1 MQTLALRT
9 ILRKRKRRGG
19 RRRRTRENE
28 KAQIKATSEL
38 NLLNLPEEILI
49 EILSRLPLKS
59 LLQFNLVSKQW
70 RSLIQS
76 GSVKSVV
83 PKHKVLVCGM
93 FSSLYSIDE
102 DCCVK
107 RVPKPNQ
114 KNPSHGD
121 VEIFGSCNGLILIR
135 VHDDLFL
142 WNPLTRCSKKVLGY
156 KDLHDEDYYI
166 VSGLC
171 FDSLSNEY
179 KAVMALSHLT
189 PSYGGE
195 FAVVGNFR
203 SKTWTE
209 VHFPY
214 RFSSV
219 NSGPVLNENLHWFAS
234 KKSSDHFLAPH
245 EIVYFNPRM
254 NKFKKLPMPQPKN
267 GDGDILF
274 GLGVLEGCL
283 CMVRCCDE
291 HPSHHVGIV
300 EVLAMKEYGEQE
312 SWITMFILSNI
323 PNINIYD
330 ELVPLC
336 SAKNGEVL
344 MKVAMDHIRA
354 YNPIDNSQR
363 KVRIPNKRNCLNA
376 IVYEESLVTPP
387 DNNWEEEELRG
398 KATYVET
405 WLSGSWQKIRK
416 VRGYWKY
423 GESSFIEEE
432 YTESHSEELSM

>member
-1 MQTLALRT
+1 M
-9 ILRKRKRRGG
+9 KKP
-19 RRRRTRENE
+19 
-28 KAQIKATSEL
+28 
-38 NLLNLPEEILI
+38 LPEEILI

-121 VEIFGSCNGLILIR
+121 VEISGSCNGLILIR

-142 WNPLTRCSKKVLGY
+142 WNQLTRCSKKVLGY
-156 KDLHDEDYYI
+156 EDLHDEDYYI

-195 FAVVGNFR
+195 FAVVG
-203 SKTWTE
+203 
-209 VHFPY
+209 
-214 RFSSV
+214 
-219 NSGPVLNENLHWFAS
+219 PVLNENLHWFAS

-245 EIVYFNPRM
+245 EILYFNLRM
-254 NKFKKLPMPQPKN
+254 NKFNKLPMPQPKN

-274 GLGVLEGCL
+274 GLEVLEGCL

-300 EVLAMKEYGEQE
+300 EVLAMKEYRKQE
-312 SWITMFILSNI
+312 SWITTFILSNV
-323 PNINIYD
+323 PNLNIFD

-336 SAKNGEVL
+336 SPKNGEVL

-354 YNPIDNSQR
+354 YNLIDNSQR
-363 KVRIPNKRNCLNA
+363 KVRIPNKRNYLNA
-376 IVYEESLVTPP
+376 IVYEESSVTPP
-387 DNNWEEEELRG
+387 DNNWEEGELRG
-398 KATYVET
+398 EATSV
-405 WLSGSWQKIRK
+405 
-416 VRGYWKY
+416 
-423 GESSFIEEE
+423 
-432 YTESHSEELSM
+432 

>member
-28 KAQIKATSEL
+28 KTQIKATSEL

-76 GSVKSVV
+76 GFVKSVV
-83 PKHKVLVCGM
+83 PKHKVFVCAM

-107 RVPKPNQ
+107 SVPKPNQ

-121 VEIFGSCNGLILIR
+121 VEISGSCNGLLLILI
-135 VHDDLFL
+135 HDDLFL

-156 KDLHDEDYYI
+156 ENLHDDGYHI
-166 VSGLC
+166 ASGLC
-171 FDSLSNEY
+171 FDSLSNDY
-179 KAVMALSHLT
+179 KAVMALSHQT

-195 FAVVGNFR
+195 FAVV
-203 SKTWTE
+203 
-209 VHFPY
+209 
-214 RFSSV
+214 
-219 NSGPVLNENLHWFAS
+219 A
-234 KKSSDHFLAPH
+234 H
-245 EIVYFNPRM
+245 EIVYFNLRM

-267 GDGDILF
+267 GGDILF

-283 CMVRCCDE
+283 CMVCCCDE
-291 HPSHHVGIV
+291 HRSYHVGIV
-300 EVLAMKEYGEQE
+300 EVLTMKEYGKQE
-312 SWITMFILSNI
+312 FWITMFILSNL
-323 PNINIYD
+323 PSLNLYN

-336 SAKNGEVL
+336 YAKNGEVL
-344 MKVAMDHIRA
+344 MKVAMDHIRT

-363 KVRIPNKRNCLNA
+363 KVRISNKCKYLDA
-376 IVYEESLVTPP
+376 IIYEESLVTPP

-398 KATYVET
+398 EATHVET
-405 WLSGSWQKIRK
+405 WLSGSWQKIKK

-423 GESSFIEEE
+423 GKSSFVEEE
-432 YTESHSEELSM
+432 YRESDSKELSM